1 MPRKKHLKSSSETSE
16 LSSCFFVA
24 PAWSHFQRPPTFP
37 FPWTFLLRRD
47 RNTNKVDFERSALE
61 VTSRC
66 DWLEMDIFYF
76 HTNKVSNIKSCDFGI
91 SCAAS
96 ICGVFTESM
105 LCQGR
110 LGWTVVTY
118 NFWACWSLFRRT
130 LIWEKNKNKWLTKYI
145 YIYIYSKHQF
155 SIFPPRW
162 LTCLLFFS
170 VRSNF
175 SDSSW

>member
-37 FPWTFLLRRD
+37 FPWTVLLRRD

-110 LGWTVVTY
+110 LGWTG
-118 NFWACWSLFRRT
+118 
-130 LIWEKNKNKWLTKYI
+130 WLTISEHVGVCSGGRWSGKKTKTNDLQSI
-145 YIYIYSKHQF
+145 YIYIH
-155 SIFPPRW
+155 IFKTP
-162 LTCLLFFS
+162 
-170 VRSNF
+170 V
-175 SDSSW
+175 